1 MSKKELEKRI
11 EGQENKIKL
20 IKELLKEAEDILFCL
35 KLELKD
41 EDKYQ
46 SVLNNN
52 ADYFSIWPT
61 AVLWNP

>member
-52 ADYFSIWPT
+52 ADYFSI
-61 AVLWNP
+61 

>member
-52 ADYFSIWPT
+52 ADYFS
-61 AVLWNP
+61 V